1 MMDQMGGDRP
11 ITIQDV
17 VFRFYL
23 NYFMLLQAI
32 SFETDR
38 MGFARA
44 ARNAYLM
51 IDGLYSTVCYY
62 MDEEGDKEYREV
74 GSKYRALYRRI
85 EEDAKANV
93 LVSQS
98 TDKINNLYLRLAND
112 RLRIIS
118 RSLGKRGILKEHR
131 AAAMSG
137 EHLVKI
143 GPEGQI
149 LSDGDPD
156 TYDDSDIGVE
166 NPQDVSFEEF
176 IDGMDD
182 TNAETDQ
189 S

>member
-1 MMDQMGGDRP
+1 MDQMGGDRP

-23 NYFMLLQAI
+23 NYFNLLQAI

-62 MDEEGDKEYREV
+62 MDDEGQKEYDET
-74 GSKYRALYRRI
+74 GAKYRRLYKRI
-85 EEDAKANV
+85 EEEAKDNV

-98 TDKINNLYLRLAND
+98 TDKVNNLYLRLAND

-118 RSLGKRGILKEHR
+118 KSLGKRGILKEHR

-137 EHLVKI
+137 EHVVRI
-143 GPEGQI
+143 GEGGAV

-156 TYDDSDIGVE
+156 TYDESDIGVE

-176 IDGMDD
+176 VEGMDD
-182 TNAETDQ
+182 ADTGNNPQ
-189 S
+189 